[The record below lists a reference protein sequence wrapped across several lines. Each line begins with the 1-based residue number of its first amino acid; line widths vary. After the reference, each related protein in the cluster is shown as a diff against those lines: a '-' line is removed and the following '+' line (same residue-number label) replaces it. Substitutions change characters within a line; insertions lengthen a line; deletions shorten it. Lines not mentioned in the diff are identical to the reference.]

1 MLLSEIREYLKQKI
15 ECPQWYLNK
24 MGGTKEESITIYNSI
39 GLAPRIAIGGL
50 ENTSYTTKAISILVH
65 WGKDSNKAE
74 LKAQEVYNAFFGQ
87 SGLIGSK
94 SVKLFKMKTDSP
106 IYVGTDSEGIIE
118 YVIETIIYY
127 ERNDIN
133 GI

>member
-1 MLLSEIREYLKQKI
+1 
-15 ECPQWYLNK
+15 

-39 GLAPRIAIGGL
+39 GPAPRMALGGL

-87 SGLIGSK
+87 DGTIGGK
-94 SVKLFKMKTDSP
+94 RVIQIKMKTDSP

-118 YVIETIIYY
+118 YVIEPIIYY
-127 ERNDIN
+127 ER
-133 GI
+133 

>member
-1 MLLSEIREYLKQKI
+1 MLLSDIREYLKTKV

-39 GLAPRIAIGGL
+39 GLAPRMALGGL

-74 LKAQEVYNAFFGQ
+74 LKAQEVYNAFFGKDGIMGGKRVIQ
-87 SGLIGSK
+87 
-94 SVKLFKMKTDSP
+94 FKMKTDSP

-118 YVIETIIYY
+118 YVIETIIYH
-127 ERNDIN
+127 ER
-133 GI
+133 

>member
-1 MLLSEIREYLKQKI
+1 MLLSDIREYLKTKV

-39 GLAPRIAIGGL
+39 GPAPRMALGEL

-87 SGLIGSK
+87 DETIGGK
-94 SVKLFKMKTDSP
+94 RVIQFKMKTDSP

-118 YVIETIIYY
+118 YVIETIIYH
-127 ERNDIN
+127 ER
-133 GI
+133 

>member
-1 MLLSEIREYLKQKI
+1 MLLSEIREYLKTKI

-24 MGGTKEESITIYNSI
+24 VGDKEESITIYNTT
-39 GLAPRIAIGGL
+39 GPAPRIALGGL
-50 ENTSYTTKAISILVH
+50 EQTSYTTKAISILVH

-87 SGLIGSK
+87 DGIIGGK
-94 SVKLFKMKTDSP
+94 RIIQFKMKTDSP

-118 YVIETIIYY
+118 YVIEAIIYY
-127 ERNDIN
+127 ER
-133 GI
+133 

>member
-39 GLAPRIAIGGL
+39 GPAPRIAIGGL

-74 LKAQEVYNAFFGQ
+74 LKAQEVYNSFFGQ
-87 SGLIGSK
+87 GGVIGNK
-94 SVKLFKMKTDSP
+94 KIIMFKMKTDSP
-106 IYVGTDSEGIIE
+106 VYVGTDSEGIIE